1 MSYKRSRRSSA
12 GAPTGRFGKAGPPA
26 QPTAEDL
33 RARAEENTRIA
44 AENSRR
50 AREQQQQQI
59 QQQQQ
64 MFANYS
70 APLGRTDSSSSVNS
84 LAGNPLPYGSN
95 FQFPQSGFRRSGGKR
110 GSTKRRRPSSKK
122 HMKKGKSRRHRK

>member
-44 AENSRR
+44 EENARR
-50 AREQQQQQI
+50 YREQQQRQT

-64 MFANYS
+64 MLANYS
-70 APLGRTDSSSSVNS
+70 APLGRSDSSSSINS

-95 FQFPQSGFRRSGGKR
+95 FQIPSGFRRSGGKR
-110 GSTKRRRPSSKK
+110 VSTKRRRPSSRK